1 MAGRS
6 LDEVE
11 AKYLATRY
19 TCEALRIKLR
29 RSGARERAEG
39 LKKAMGLLCAELRR
53 LLASE
58 GRDRVSSVFPSEL
71 LSRSIEELEAEC
83 RRNAER
89 LSREE
94 GSRAASLILELLAP

>member
-19 TCEALRIKLR
+19 ACEALRIKLR
-29 RSGARERAEG
+29 RSGAREKAGR
-39 LKKAMGLLCAELRR
+39 LKEAMSLLCAELRR
-53 LLASE
+53 VLAAE
-58 GRDRVSSVFPSEL
+58 GRSRVSTVFPSEL
-71 LSRSIEELEAEC
+71 LGRSLEELEAEC
-83 RRNAER
+83 RRSAER

-94 GSRAASLILELLAP
+94 GSRAASLILELLGS